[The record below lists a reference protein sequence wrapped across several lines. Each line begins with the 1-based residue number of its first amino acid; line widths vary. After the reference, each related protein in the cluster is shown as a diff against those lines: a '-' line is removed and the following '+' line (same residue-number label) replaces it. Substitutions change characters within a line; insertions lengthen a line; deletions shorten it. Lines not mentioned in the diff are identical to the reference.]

1 MYSIFFFNFVSVPRE
16 ENESPCDNSTVITEH
31 SGTSNQS
38 TVDGKHMKRSR
49 KHQHVSIGPT
59 TVSQKSTN
67 ATIETHFNPDELPAV
82 PSRRIP
88 SSILSSTST
97 DTEIEGTLTNR
108 TPSTTPTPSPTL
120 NQPRLEAVSEH
131 ETFQTK
137 SSTDIFRRHSIDNGR
152 PPARLEQRDSS
163 TSTSPIKDENNLFTF
178 FQ

>member
-1 MYSIFFFNFVSVPRE
+1 M
-16 ENESPCDNSTVITEH
+16 
-31 SGTSNQS
+31 
-38 TVDGKHMKRSR
+38 DGQPVKKSR
-49 KHQHVSIGPT
+49 KHQRVSIGPT

-88 SSILSSTST
+88 SSILSSTSS
-97 DTEIEGTLTNR
+97 DTEFEGTLTNR

-120 NQPRLEAVSEH
+120 NQARLEAVSEH
-131 ETFQTK
+131 ETLQTK
-137 SSTDIFRRHSIDNGR
+137 STSDMFRRHSIDNGR

-163 TSTSPIKDENNLFTF
+163 SLTSPIKDENNLFAF